1 MKLKIRYRIM
11 ELTLMKTKTIF
22 ILILIFSTLS
32 ITAADAAPNLSLVY
46 VIQQGD
52 TLSEIAE
59 DFALSVKELK
69 DFNNIKSGSSIRMGD
84 ELLIP
89 QTNNEENEESISKK
103 DSNIELFSNLKTK
116 KDELSFSINTHYA
129 ARINPSRQL
138 PDIDDIPKD
147 KIIDYYVGPGDTLY
161 DLARDFS
168 TSIGVIL
175 ALNNKENSY
184 LRSGEKI
191 RLPVHNLTSH
201 QILNHRISK
210 QELNL
215 LARAVYGEAR
225 GEPYMGQVA
234 VAAVIINRVLSRR
247 FPNTFAQVIYQQG
260 QFSAVSDGQINLTP
274 NQRAYSAA
282 RDALNG
288 SDPTNGALYF
298 YNPRTATRTAF
309 FQGRRVITKIGEHVF
324 IE

>member
-1 MKLKIRYRIM
+1 MKNKEKLLII
-11 ELTLMKTKTIF
+11 LF
-22 ILILIFSTLS
+22 IPFVFLAVNTVS
-32 ITAADAAPNLSLVY
+32 AAPNLSLVY

-52 TLSEIAE
+52 TLSEIAANFE
-59 DFALSVKELK
+59 ISISELREVNEI
-69 DFNNIKSGSSIRMGD
+69 NNNSSIKMGD

-89 QTNNEENEESISKK
+89 LPELHREKTQNNKEIFSDLRSKK
-103 DSNIELFSNLKTK
+103 NQ
-116 KDELSFSINTHYA
+116 LSFAVNTSYA
-129 ARINPSRQL
+129 IRINPSQQL
-138 PDIDDIPKD
+138 PDISDIPQD

-168 TSIGVIL
+168 TTIGTIM
-175 ALNNKENSY
+175 ALNNKENNF
-184 LRSGEKI
+184 LRNGEKL

-201 QILNHRISK
+201 QILNKRVSR

-225 GEPYMGQVA
+225 GEPYLGQVA
-234 VAAVIINRVLSRR
+234 VAAVIINRVLSRQ
-247 FPNTFAQVIYQQG
+247 FPNTFAEVIYQQG
-260 QFSAVSDGQINLTP
+260 QFCIVTDGQINLTP
-274 NQRAYSAA
+274 NQRAYNAA

-298 YNPRTATRTAF
+298 YNPITATNTAF
-309 FQGRRVITKIGEHVF
+309 FRGRRVITKIGEHLF

>member
-1 MKLKIRYRIM
+1 MIKNKLFIST
-11 ELTLMKTKTIF
+11 TLIF
-22 ILILIFSTLS
+22 LILIFFSAV
-32 ITAADAAPNLSLVY
+32 IYAAPSLSLIY

-52 TLSEIAE
+52 TLSEIADDYGISLE
-59 DFALSVKELK
+59 QLK
-69 DFNNIKSGSSIRMGD
+69 AKNNITNEASIKMGD
-84 ELLIP
+84 ELIIP
-89 QTNNEENEESISKK
+89 QLESKSK
-103 DSNIELFSNLKTK
+103 DSNQSAKEIFTDYKSEKES
-116 KDELSFSINTHYA
+116 LSFSINTHYA
-129 ARINPSRQL
+129 ARINPGHQA
-138 PDIDDIPKD
+138 PDIDKIPRD

-168 TSIGVIL
+168 TTIGTIL
-175 ALNNKENSY
+175 ALNNKSNSF

-201 QILNHRISK
+201 QILNKRVSK

-215 LARAVYGEAR
+215 LARAIYGESR
-225 GEPYMGQVA
+225 GEPYLGQVA
-234 VAAVIINRVLSRR
+234 VAAVIINRVLSRQ
-247 FPNTFAQVIYQQG
+247 FPNTFAQVIYQGG

-274 NQRAYSAA
+274 NQKAYRAA

-298 YNPRTATRTAF
+298 YNPKTATRVSF
-309 FQGRRVITKIGEHVF
+309 FRGRRVITKIGDHVF

>member
-1 MKLKIRYRIM
+1 MKFDKFIFVLV
-11 ELTLMKTKTIF
+11 LLVFNLIF
-22 ILILIFSTLS
+22 INNAS
-32 ITAADAAPNLSLVY
+32 AAPNLSLIY

-52 TLSEIAE
+52 TLSEIAA
-59 DFALSVKELK
+59 DFDLSITELLK
-69 DFNNIKSGSSIRMGD
+69 LNDIDDHASIKMGD

-89 QTNNEENEESISKK
+89 VDKNEDADFNKEKEQL
-103 DSNIELFSNLKTK
+103 LFSDHKSK
-116 KDELSFSINTHYA
+116 KDELAFSINTHYA
-129 ARINPSRQL
+129 VRINPSRKL

-175 ALNNKENSY
+175 ALNNKDNSY

-201 QILNHRISK
+201 QILNKRVSR

-215 LARAVYGEAR
+215 LARAIYGESR
-225 GEPYMGQVA
+225 GEPYVGQVA
-234 VAAVIINRVLSRR
+234 VAAVIINRVLSRT
-247 FPNTFAQVIYQQG
+247 FPNTFAEVIYQQG
-260 QFSAVSDGQINLTP
+260 QFSAVYDGQINLSP
-274 NQRAYSAA
+274 NQTAYNAA

-298 YNPRTATRTAF
+298 YNPRTATNTAF
-309 FQGRRVITKIGEHVF
+309 FHGRRVIVKIGEHVF
-324 IE
+324 VE